1 MGPNLKLFDGI
12 DLIYPHSAQQE
23 SDMAEST
30 SAIRREDATLVRTRK
45 AGLQI
50 QRVVVSNLPTSYGNF
65 SIYGYREVQSGME
78 HVALVYGT
86 LPLATPTLVRIH
98 SECLTGEAFG
108 SLRCDCR
115 EQLDKALEA
124 IAHAG
129 SGVVVYLR
137 GHEGRGI
144 GLINKLRAYA
154 LQDSGRDTSGANTE
168 LGLPVDARDYA
179 AAFAILDDLG
189 VRALR
194 LMTNN
199 PDKISAADKAGF
211 PVERIPL
218 IGVVNADNKRY
229 LGTKLAKFGHLFPDF
244 DESSHN
250 R

>member
-1 MGPNLKLFDGI
+1 MT
-12 DLIYPHSAQQE
+12 E
-23 SDMAEST
+23 TT
-30 SAIRREDATLVRTRK
+30 SAARREDARPARSRQG
-45 AGLQI
+45 GLEI
-50 QRVVVSNLPTSYGNF
+50 QRVVTSRLPTSYGNF
-65 SIYGYREVQSGME
+65 SIYGYREIQSGME
-78 HVALVYGT
+78 HVALVYGA
-86 LPLATPTLVRIH
+86 LPAANPTLVRIH

-168 LGLPVDARDYA
+168 LGLPVDSRDYS
-179 AAFAILDDLG
+179 AAFAILEDLG

-199 PDKISAADKAGF
+199 PDKISAADLAGF

-218 IGVVNADNKRY
+218 IGVVNDDNKRY
-229 LGTKLAKFGHLFPDF
+229 LRTKLSKFGHLFPDL
-244 DESSHN
+244 DESSTG

>member
-1 MGPNLKLFDGI
+1 MTEP
-12 DLIYPHSAQQE
+12 
-23 SDMAEST
+23 T
-30 SAIRREDATLVRTRK
+30 SAIRREDATLARTK
-45 AGLQI
+45 TPGLEI
-50 QRVVVSNLPTSYGNF
+50 QRVVISQLPTSYGNF
-65 SIYGYREVQSGME
+65 SIYGYREIQSGME
-78 HVALVYGT
+78 HVALVHGT
-86 LPLATPTLVRIH
+86 LPAVKPTLVRIH

-115 EQLDKALEA
+115 EQLDKAFEA

-154 LQDSGRDTSGANTE
+154 LQDSGRDTSRANTE
-168 LGLPVDARDYA
+168 LGLPVDARNYS

-199 PDKISAADKAGF
+199 PDKIAAADRAGF

-218 IGVVNADNKRY
+218 IGVVNDDNERY
-229 LGTKLAKFGHLFPDF
+229 LRTKLAKFGHLFPDL
-244 DESSHN
+244 DASTKN
-250 R
+250 RGT

>member
-1 MGPNLKLFDGI
+1 MT
-12 DLIYPHSAQQE
+12 E
-23 SDMAEST
+23 TT
-30 SAIRREDATLVRTRK
+30 SATRREDATWAPTKRL
-45 AGLQI
+45 GLAI
-50 QRVVVSNLPTSYGNF
+50 QRVVVSKLPTSYGEF
-65 SIYGYREVQSGME
+65 SIYGYREIQTGME
-78 HVALVYGT
+78 HVALVCGS
-86 LPLATPTLVRIH
+86 LPVANPALVRIH

-124 IAHAG
+124 IADAG

-154 LQDSGRDTSGANTE
+154 LQDAGRDTSRANTE

-199 PDKISAADKAGF
+199 PDKISAAGRAGF
-211 PVERIPL
+211 AVERIPL
-218 IGVVNADNKRY
+218 IGLVNDDNKRY
-229 LGTKLAKFGHLFPDF
+229 LRTKLAKFGHLFPDL
-244 DESSHN
+244 DESAQS

>member
-1 MGPNLKLFDGI
+1 MTEL
-12 DLIYPHSAQQE
+12 
-23 SDMAEST
+23 T
-30 SAIRREDATLVRTRK
+30 SATRREDGSL
-45 AGLQI
+45 AGNKPVGLEVN
-50 QRVVVSNLPTSYGNF
+50 RVVVSRLPTSYGNF
-65 SIYGYREVQSGME
+65 SIYGYRELQSGME
-78 HVALVYGT
+78 HVALVQGA
-86 LPLATPTLVRIH
+86 LPPATPTLVRIH

-115 EQLDKALEA
+115 DQLDKALEA

-168 LGLPVDARDYA
+168 LGLPVDARDYS
-179 AAFAILDDLG
+179 AAFAILRDLG
-189 VRALR
+189 VRSLR

-199 PDKISAADKAGF
+199 PDKIGAADRAGF
-211 PVERIPL
+211 AVERIPL
-218 IGVVNADNKRY
+218 IGLVNDDNKRY
-229 LGTKLAKFGHLFPDF
+229 LRTKLAKFGHLFPDL
-244 DESSHN
+244 DETAKG

>member
-1 MGPNLKLFDGI
+1 MTEP
-12 DLIYPHSAQQE
+12 
-23 SDMAEST
+23 T
-30 SAIRREDATLVRTRK
+30 SAARREDAALARPRK
-45 AGLQI
+45 GRLQI
-50 QRVVVSNLPTSYGNF
+50 QRVVVSQLPTTYGNF
-65 SIYGYREVQSGME
+65 AIYGYREIQSGME
-78 HVALVYGT
+78 HVALVYGS
-86 LPLATPTLVRIH
+86 LPAANPTLVRIH

-115 EQLDKALEA
+115 EQLDKALDA
-124 IAHAG
+124 IAGAG

-168 LGLPVDARDYA
+168 LGLPVDARDYS
-179 AAFAILDDLG
+179 AAFSILDDLG
-189 VRALR
+189 VRSLR

-199 PDKISAADKAGF
+199 PDKVAAADRAGF

-218 IGVVNADNKRY
+218 IGVVNDDNQRY
-229 LGTKLAKFGHLFPDF
+229 LRTKLAKFGHFFPDL
-244 DESSHN
+244 DGTSKT

>member
-1 MGPNLKLFDGI
+1 MTEL
-12 DLIYPHSAQQE
+12 
-23 SDMAEST
+23 T
-30 SAIRREDATLVRTRK
+30 SATRREEDTPARIRPS
-45 AGLQI
+45 GLQV
-50 QRVVVSNLPTSYGNF
+50 QRVIVSRLPTSYGSF
-65 SIYGYREVQSGME
+65 SIYGYRELQSGME
-78 HVALVYGT
+78 HVALVHGA
-86 LPLATPTLVRIH
+86 LPPATATLVRIH

-168 LGLPVDARDYA
+168 LGLPVDARDYS
-179 AAFAILDDLG
+179 AAFAILEDLG
-189 VRALR
+189 VRSLR

-199 PDKISAADKAGF
+199 PDKISAAGRAGF
-211 PVERIPL
+211 AVERIPL
-218 IGVVNADNKRY
+218 IGLVNEDNKRY
-229 LGTKLAKFGHLFPDF
+229 LRTKLAKFGHLFPDL
-244 DESSHN
+244 DEASKG

>member
-1 MGPNLKLFDGI
+1 MT
-12 DLIYPHSAQQE
+12 
-23 SDMAEST
+23 EST
-30 SAIRREDATLVRTRK
+30 SAARREDATSTRNP
-45 AGLQI
+45 QSDPHI
-50 QRVVVSNLPTSYGNF
+50 QRVVVSKLPTVYGDF
-65 SIYGYREVQSGME
+65 SIVGYREIQSGME
-78 HVALVYGT
+78 HVALVFGD
-86 LPLATPTLVRIH
+86 LATSNPTLARIH

-124 IAHAG
+124 IAAAG

-154 LQDSGRDTSGANTE
+154 LQDSGRDTVRANTE

-179 AAFAILDDLG
+179 AAFAIFHDLG

-199 PDKISAADKAGF
+199 PDKITAANRAGF
-211 PVERIPL
+211 AVERVPL
-218 IGVVNADNKRY
+218 IGVVHDDNQRY
-229 LGTKLAKFGHLFPDF
+229 LRTKLKKFGHLFPDL
-244 DESSHN
+244 DDAPQI

>member
-1 MGPNLKLFDGI
+1 
-12 DLIYPHSAQQE
+12 
-23 SDMAEST
+23 
-30 SAIRREDATLVRTRK
+30 V
-45 AGLQI
+45 
-50 QRVVVSNLPTSYGNF
+50 QRVVVSKLPTSYGNF
-65 SIYGYREVQSGME
+65 SIYGYREVQSGIE
-78 HVALVYGT
+78 HVALVYGS
-86 LPLATPTLVRIH
+86 LPAASPTLARIH

-115 EQLDKALEA
+115 DQLDKALEA

-154 LQDSGRDTSGANTE
+154 LQDSGRDTSVANLE
-168 LGLPVDARDYA
+168 LGLPVDARNYS
-179 AAFAILDDLG
+179 AAFSILNDLG

-199 PDKISAADKAGF
+199 PDKISAADEAGF

-218 IGVVNADNKRY
+218 VGVVNDDNQRY
-229 LGTKLAKFGHLFPDF
+229 LGTKRSKFGHLFPNLVERT
-244 DESSHN
+244 ESDGKT
-250 R
+250 